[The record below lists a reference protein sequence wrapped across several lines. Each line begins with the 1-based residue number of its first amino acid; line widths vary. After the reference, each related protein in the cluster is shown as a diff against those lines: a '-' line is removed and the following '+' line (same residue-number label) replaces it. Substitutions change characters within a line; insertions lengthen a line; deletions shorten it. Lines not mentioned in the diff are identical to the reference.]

1 MVFCIIGD
9 CGKKVD
15 GIKSD
20 SFLYLQLSRTKVK
33 RLKSFAIDCADLK
46 AKNILKTK
54 RVCSRHFVSGKPVA
68 GWDRFN
74 VDWVPTLNVTK
85 TKHSKKSV
93 EAAADQNERA
103 KTRRKNVMERQESK
117 AAKKRELLNQSGE
130 RLVNV
135 DFTDS
140 PSTSTAEMEYSK
152 AMMLDEP
159 IASSERAG
167 EGGETNTASLPKTMD
182 NETQTE
188 PCVSSEGASNAE

>member
-1 MVFCIIGD
+1 MVLCIIGD

-15 GIKSD
+15 GIKSEF
-20 SFLYLQLSRTKVK
+20 FLYLQLSRTKVK
-33 RLKSFAIDCADLK
+33 RLKSFAIDCGFEGK
-46 AKNILKTK
+46 E
-54 RVCSRHFVSGKPVA
+54 HFKDQARLQSPLRFGKPVA
-68 GWDRFN
+68 SWDRFN

-85 TKHSKKSV
+85 KKHSKKSV

-140 PSTSTAEMEYSK
+140 PSTSTAEMENSK

-159 IASSERAG
+159 IASSEGAG
-167 EGGETNTASLPKTMD
+167 EGGETDTASLPTTMD

-188 PCVSSEGASNAE
+188 PCVSSEGASNVE